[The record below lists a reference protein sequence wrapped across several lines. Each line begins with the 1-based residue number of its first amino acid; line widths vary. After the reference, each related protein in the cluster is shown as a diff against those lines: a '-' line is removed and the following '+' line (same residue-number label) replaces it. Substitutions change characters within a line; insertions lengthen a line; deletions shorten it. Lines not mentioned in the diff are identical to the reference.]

1 MWALF
6 SIGALV
12 HWRLDLSIS
21 FLRLQ
26 HEWWTSWFDPVTL
39 SHPNLYFPQQP
50 GQLLC
55 QIWLLNFLRTTFS
68 GNTDWLGS
76 RLLHWLDIHPVW
88 VQSNYTV
95 HGQASFRLCQAFK
108 AGVQTNTLSPTKA
121 NSIWLSCHAAAS
133 VAFGL
138 WLQPPVLNSMQSS
151 SPGLVWI
158 CSPHPLIKRWWEDHL
173 CRQS

>member
-1 MWALF
+1 MN
-6 SIGALV
+6 GG
-12 HWRLDLSIS
+12 
-21 FLRLQ
+21 LRD
-26 HEWWTSWFDPVTL
+26 FDPVTL

-50 GQLLC
+50 EQLLC
-55 QIWLLNFLRTTFS
+55 QIRFLNFLRTTFS

-95 HGQASFRLCQAFK
+95 GTLKWASQ
-108 AGVQTNTLSPTKA
+108 LSSRSSLSSWRTDKHSVTYKTH
-121 NSIWLSCHAAAS
+121 SIWLSCHAATS

-138 WLQPPVLNSMQSS
+138 WLQPPVFNSMQSS

-158 CSPHPLIKRWWEDHL
+158 CSPHPLVKRW
-173 CRQS
+173 